1 MYDLVKM
8 TDSDRTEILSR
19 IKPEET
25 PNFKTGDKMPSFDLK
40 DIQKKHFKL
49 DELKGKIV
57 VLYFCL
63 LESPATKYEVEE
75 LNKLADRFRDS
86 AGVVFIAIARE
97 DRWTAKTFISE
108 TNFKFHVV
116 PNSESLMKQYDIYFC
131 QLRYLSKKPTLQG
144 YKFCCAI

>member
-1 MYDLVKM
+1 ME
-8 TDSDRTEILSR
+8 DRYARIL
-19 IKPEET
+19 K
-25 PNFKTGDKMPSFDLK
+25 
-40 DIQKKHFKL
+40 
-49 DELKGKIV
+49 LKGKIV

-116 PNSESLMKQYDIYFC
+116 PNSESLMKQYDIYFW
-131 QLRYLSKKPTLQG
+131 PTHLVIDRNG
-144 YKFCCAI
+144 IIRLHNRTYNPVMSVFWINSVVDKIIAEDK